1 MISLI
6 YNIPDTPC
14 MEYLS
19 TFAPN
24 LSPSFVGFY
33 IPAPWF
39 ASGIYIDY
47 YIIYI
52 YINAAIDISHSIFPF
67 YIPFISTIYPI
78 EVLQSAAVTQA
89 SDVGMP
95 KWWADWM
102 DGPVFW
108 DVTWQGIRDVEVVSP
123 QLLWKMDDHGP
134 FMTIYRWSTYQN
146 EWSNHCLNQEVQ
158 NPETKH
164 VTMTYGMSTQT
175 ECGLSF
181 GYTHG
186 PVWQLLPRGLSQSLI
201 STDHV
206 LKSLSIYI
214 YVYQYIYI
222 YIKFRIWIMFHVHTF
237 RSAGW
242 LCSPLF
248 VSFCG
253 SGRSLPRSLPKAAA
267 KWGLQA
273 ATEK

>member
-1 MISLI
+1 MVRIWDI
-6 YNIPDTPC
+6 YN
-14 MEYLS
+14 
-19 TFAPN
+19 
-24 LSPSFVGFY
+24 
-33 IPAPWF
+33 
-39 ASGIYIDY
+39 
-47 YIIYI
+47 IYI

-95 KWWADWM
+95 KSWADWM

-175 ECGLSF
+175 ECGLSL

-214 YVYQYIYI
+214 CISIYIYI
-222 YIKFRIWIMFHVHTF
+222 YIYI
-237 RSAGW
+237 
-242 LCSPLF
+242 
-248 VSFCG
+248 
-253 SGRSLPRSLPKAAA
+253 
-267 KWGLQA
+267 
-273 ATEK
+273 